1 MAGIRAED
9 GIEGHGRHRSV
20 KEASSIAGIEKLAA
34 GKASSLALACLQNRW
49 LNCGIQPTD
58 PSTSPSEQFSF
69 FNSDSL
75 KSLREYFRSG
85 SHRIREGIVFGR
97 LAFVQQVDFGD
108 EWLVLRHMFDEE
120 SGESFWKPF
129 ESYSLS
135 RIVESQAR
143 FGCAIKSLEDADP
156 FDTAVLLGSP
166 SPQSRYRQER

>member
-9 GIEGHGRHRSV
+9 GIEGHGRHQSV
-20 KEASSIAGIEKLAA
+20 KETLSIAGIEELAA
-34 GKASSLALACLQNRW
+34 DEASSLALACLQNRW
-49 LNCGIQPTD
+49 LIRGIQPTD
-58 PSTSPSEQFSF
+58 PNTPLSEQFSF

-75 KSLREYFRSG
+75 ESLCEYFRSG

-97 LAFVQQVDFGD
+97 LAFVQQVNLGD
-108 EWLVLRHMFDEE
+108 EWLVLRRMFDEE
-120 SGESFWKPF
+120 SGDSFWQPF

-135 RIVESQAR
+135 RIMESQAR

-166 SPQSRYRQER
+166 SLQSRYRRER